1 MLKVNEIIWGD
12 EIRDVGCTNG
22 NYQPATL
29 VLSDGTKMPIDVCRC
44 GNGCSGTARIHHHD
58 FEHDRDVLIEEL
70 EFKDMEQLES
80 YLYDND

>member
-1 MLKVNEIIWGD
+1 MIKVTEIVWGD
-12 EIRDVGCTNG
+12 EVRDVGCTNG
-22 NYQPATL
+22 NYQSATL
-29 VLSDGTKMPIDVCRC
+29 VLSDGTKLHVDVCRC

-70 EFKDMEQLES
+70 EFQNMDQLES